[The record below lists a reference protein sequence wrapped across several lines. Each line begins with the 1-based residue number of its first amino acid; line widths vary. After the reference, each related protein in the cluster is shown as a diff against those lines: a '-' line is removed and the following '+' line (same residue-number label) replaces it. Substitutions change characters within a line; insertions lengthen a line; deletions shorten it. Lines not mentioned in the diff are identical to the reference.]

1 MAEVISLEHHRR
13 KRREEDERRQ
23 FPDHEGGR
31 PGNGELTRLDA
42 DGPGWL
48 TAEDGAEGP
57 VWLSGEGPEWSAG
70 EGPVVDVPPAAGP
83 RPRPVS
89 FYFDLAS
96 PFTYLAVE
104 RVHRLL
110 PWARWEPVSAGPEL
124 ESRDPWTDPLLR
136 AAVEQRASTL
146 GAPLIWPERPLDG
159 ARAAMRASAFAAS
172 RGRAQAFV
180 LAAER
185 LAFCGGFDLDD
196 PELLAEAS
204 ASAGLP
210 FEGCLAA
217 VLDERRDHELEQA
230 GRRLVEA
237 GADQL
242 PALAVEGTLFAGEE
256 RLPEAV
262 AAATAPRPAR
272 RIPFAG

>member
-1 MAEVISLEHHRR
+1 MA
-13 KRREEDERRQ
+13 
-23 FPDHEGGR
+23 GR
-31 PGNGELTRLDA
+31 PQGERSGDDA
-42 DGPGWL
+42 
-48 TAEDGAEGP
+48 P
-57 VWLSGEGPEWSAG
+57 VWLGGHGRERSDDDPVAWLGGHDDDRSGDDAPARPGPRVPPRSSAG
-70 EGPVVDVPPAAGP
+70 ETLVDDPRHAAGP
-83 RPRPVS
+83 RPRPVT
-89 FYFDLAS
+89 FFFDIAS
-96 PFTYLAVE
+96 PFTYLTVE

-110 PWARWEPVSAGPEL
+110 PWARWEPVCAVAGL
-124 ESRDPWTDPLLR
+124 EPRDPWTDPLLR
-136 AAVEQRASTL
+136 AAVERRASAL

-159 ARAAMRASAFAAS
+159 ARAAMRAAAFAAS
-172 RGRAQAFV
+172 RGRAAAFV

-185 LAFCGGFDLDD
+185 LAFCGGFDFDD

-230 GRRLVEA
+230 ARRLLEE
-237 GADQL
+237 GADRL
-242 PALAVEGTLFAGEE
+242 PALSVEGTLFAGEE

-262 AAATAPRPAR
+262 AAAMAPRPAR